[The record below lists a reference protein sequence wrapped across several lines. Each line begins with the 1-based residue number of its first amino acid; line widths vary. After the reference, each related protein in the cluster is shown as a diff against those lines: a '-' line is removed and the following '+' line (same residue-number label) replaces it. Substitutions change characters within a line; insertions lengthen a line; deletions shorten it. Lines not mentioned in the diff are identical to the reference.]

1 MGYGTTRSLE
11 RVLASCGLLISANL
25 RFICGDDV
33 PQGGVLCA
41 LPALL
46 TEGLLRHTRSFYSL
60 PAGYYPLESIFLYLA
75 LLALVRCPSLEQTR
89 YEAPGEWGKLLGL
102 DRLPE
107 VRTLREKVGT
117 FCAQEGRAA
126 QWQSRLAKEWMAAV
140 GGSGEE
146 ANPEGV
152 GLFYV
157 DGHVR
162 VYHGSLGPLP
172 RRYVAR
178 QKLLLRGTTD
188 YWVNGLG
195 GAPFFVVT
203 QAVHAGLIAALREQV
218 LPRLLAEAPQV
229 DAAQLAADP
238 RAMRFTVI
246 FDREGFSPKFFA
258 ELSEQRV
265 GVLTYHKYPGEHWP
279 AEEFCTQS
287 VRLPTGEVVERALAE
302 RGTQLSNGLWMREVR
317 ERSADGSQSSILSNH
332 HGLAL
337 TQIAV
342 WMPARWSQE
351 NFLKY
356 MREHFG
362 LDRLI
367 EHGTQPLPETTVV
380 VNPAHRRVDQQVR
393 RERGRLQRLAAQ
405 FGALTLPPQAT
416 PPQIQDF
423 EQTGGQLREQI
434 QAQTGVLEDLK
445 KQRKATPRKVPLK
458 DLPPAE
464 RYRQLCPESKHFN
477 GGLEK
482 IRNSS
487 VEFPQRIGNI
497 GSVMIEEEE
506 NQLELMKFH
515 WEKWREE
522 ANRFWKQVA
531 FVTIALIA
539 LDLFQLDVLQF
550 DFKNVKLLPGINS
563 ETLKRWL
570 ICPISVWLW
579 LTILFSLVDF
589 LRHRVPEKYEPLIH
603 NNSCPIP
610 GLRRRL
616 DLKVIGRSLY
626 LFIVGIYLLI
636 LGGWVVYC
644 SWKVWV

>member
-11 RVLASCGLLISANL
+11 RVLASCGLLVSADL

-195 GAPFFVVT
+195 GEPFFVVT

-218 LPRLLAEAPQV
+218 LPRLLADAPQV
-229 DAAQLAADP
+229 DAAQLQADP
-238 RAMRFTVI
+238 RAMRFTII

-265 GVLTYHKYPGEHWP
+265 GVLTYHKYPGENWP
-279 AEEFCTQS
+279 AAEFSPQS
-287 VRLPTGEVVERALAE
+287 LRLPTGEVVERALAE

-332 HGLAL
+332 FGLAL
-337 TQIAV
+337 AQIAV
-342 WMPARWSQE
+342 WLPARWSQE

-416 PPQIQDF
+416 PLQIQDF

-434 QAQTGVLEDLK
+434 QAQTGLLEDLK

-458 DLPPAE
+458 DLPQAE
-464 RYRQLCPESKHFN
+464 RYRQLCPESKHFIDTI
-477 GGLEK
+477 K
-482 IRNSS
+482 
-487 VEFPQRIGNI
+487 
-497 GSVMIEEEE
+497 MIAYRAESA
-506 NQLELMKFH
+506 LAGEL
-515 WEKWREE
+515 REHLHRE
-522 ANRFWKQVA
+522 DDTRALLRRV
-531 FVTIALIA
+531 FVTPANLRPDYDQKT
-539 LDLFQLDVLQF
+539 LLVELHRLGSPLQDLAVA
-550 DFKNVKLLPGINS
+550 KLCEELTAT
-563 ETLKRWL
+563 ETTF
-570 ICPISVWLW
+570 P
-579 LTILFSLVDF
+579 TT
-589 LRHRVPEKYEPLIH
+589 
-603 NNSCPIP
+603 
-610 GLRRRL
+610 
-616 DLKVIGRSLY
+616 DLKLIYRQ
-626 LFIVGIYLLI
+626 VG
-636 LGGWVVYC
+636 
-644 SWKVWV
+644 SA